1 MSFSDEDP
9 LQEQPSDS
17 STAEPPLGGGND
29 RRPSGANRWLSRQL
43 RRTIALLDEIIA
55 ALETYPAPRSQ
66 VGSWFQAIA
75 IPLQILGRQLL
86 LSIRRRLPPGVQQT
100 LSDSVL
106 TGITLA
112 VVVVGIWLVL
122 SVLPGKPTVATA
134 PIAPSVA
141 TCPPCDQTPT
151 AVATAPPEPESTTIT
166 PPVAEPAPRPEPKPV
181 SPPAPP
187 PPAELTPEQSLLAAI
202 QSDIAEVSVQYADGL
217 VQSVQANFSQGRLV
231 VTVSD
236 EWYSL
241 DLNRQERL
249 GAEWLSQAR
258 RLDFVRLEL
267 RDQQGTLLARSPV
280 VGSTLVILQPVRPRS
295 QPPTTP

>member
-9 LQEQPSDS
+9 FQEQPSDA
-17 STAEPPLGGGND
+17 STAESPLGEGND
-29 RRPSGANRWLSRQL
+29 RPPSGANRWLSRQL
-43 RRTIALLDEIIA
+43 RRTIALLDEMIA
-55 ALETYPAPRSQ
+55 VLETRPAPRSQ

-75 IPLQILGRQLL
+75 VPLQVLWRQLL
-86 LSIRRRLPPGVQQT
+86 RQIRRRLPPGVQQT

-112 VVVVGIWLVL
+112 VMVVGIWLVL

-141 TCPPCDQTPT
+141 ACPPCEQPPAT
-151 AVATAPPEPESTTIT
+151 VATAPPEPEPTAIA
-166 PPVAEPAPRPEPKPV
+166 PPVAEPAPLPEPQPA

-217 VQSVQANFSQGRLV
+217 VQSVQANFPQGRLL

-236 EWYSL
+236 EWYNL
-241 DLNRQERL
+241 DSNRQERL
-249 GAEWLSQAR
+249 GTELLAQAR

-267 RDQQGTLLARSPV
+267 RDRAGTLIARSPV
-280 VGSTLVILQPVRPRS
+280 VGSTLVILQPVRPS
-295 QPPTTP
+295 LSPPKTP